1 MTAVTHPPIGVPEP
15 SAVRGRLARVILGP
29 VSQAAWIRPA
39 LLGTTLLAAVVFI
52 WGLDVSGYA
61 NTYYSA
67 AALAASQSWSA
78 WFFGSLDA
86 ANFITVDKPPLGTML
101 MGLSV
106 RLFGLSSWSILLPE
120 ALAGVATVALLAQ
133 TVRRSFGPAAGTIAG
148 VVMALTPVSILIF
161 RYNNPDALLTLLLV
175 AGAAALIRALESGR
189 LRWVIAAAVV
199 VGLAFDAKYLQAYLV
214 LPAFALTYLV
224 AAPGSVRRRVLG
236 SVVAAVTVA
245 ISSLWWVVI
254 VELIPT
260 GLRPYIGGSTTD
272 SAVQLLLGYD
282 GLGRIFGSG
291 GGPGG
296 GGGANFSGA
305 AGPLRLFNAEF
316 GGQISWF
323 IPFALVALATGLW
336 LRRRAARTDR
346 GLAGYVLWGSWLA
359 CHAIV
364 FSFMSGIVHTY
375 YAVALAP
382 AVAALVGAGATDLW
396 RLRERTRFGG
406 VLLAGVVLLSAGWAW
421 QLLERTPD
429 FAPGLGIGILIVGVS
444 VAAVL
449 AFPLTLAGR
458 LPSHAAAAVAVVV
471 LLAGPFAYGM
481 DTIESAHSGGDPAA
495 GPEVAGGG
503 GFGGGPNSG
512 PPGGPGS
519 GGPPGTGAGSVSGTG
534 AAPQGANGGG
544 TAPSGG
550 FRGGGGRGGSVDQAT
565 LDYLVANRGT
575 ATWLVAAVS
584 AGSASSIQLATGQ
597 PVMAMGGFSGSD
609 PTPTLAELKA
619 YISSGQLRFVM
630 LGGGGGPGGGN
641 AGVAA
646 ERNAWIV
653 ANCPVV
659 DLGDGTGTT
668 IYDCQETVP

>member
-1 MTAVTHPPIGVPEP
+1 MG
-15 SAVRGRLARVILGP
+15 
-29 VSQAAWIRPA
+29 AAPA
-39 LLGTTLLAAVVFI
+39 PLP
-52 WGLDVSGYA
+52 
-61 NTYYSA
+61 
-67 AALAASQSWSA
+67 QSWSA
-78 WFFGSLDA
+78 WFFGSFDA

-106 RLFGLSSWSILLPE
+106 RLFGLNSWSILLPE

-133 TVRRSFGPAAGTIAG
+133 TVRRSFGPVAGTIAG
-148 VVMALTPVSILIF
+148 VAMALTPVSVLIF

-175 AGAAALIRALESGR
+175 AAAAALIRALESGR
-189 LRWVIAAAVV
+189 LRWVIAAAVC

-224 AAPGSVRRRVLG
+224 AAPGGIRRRLAG

-260 GLRPYIGGSTTD
+260 AMRPYIGGSTSD
-272 SAVQLLLGYD
+272 SPIQLLLGYD

-291 GGPGG
+291 GVAGGGPGG
-296 GGGANFSGA
+296 GGPNFSGA

-346 GLAGYVLWGSWLA
+346 GLAGYLLWGGWLA
-359 CHAIV
+359 CHALV

-382 AVAALVGAGATDLW
+382 AVAALVGAGAVDLW

-406 VLLAGVVLLSAGWAW
+406 LVLAGTVLVSAWWAW
-421 QLLERTPD
+421 QLLERTPN
-429 FAPGLGIGILIVGVS
+429 FVPGLGIGILVVGVA

-449 AFPLTLAGR
+449 ALPRVMVDRRVSFAAGA
-458 LPSHAAAAVAVVV
+458 LAVAV
-471 LLAGPFAYGM
+471 LLAGPLAYGV
-481 DTIESAHSGGDPAA
+481 DTMASAHSGGDPAA
-495 GPEVAGGG
+495 GPEIARADRFGGGPVTGGRPSGPGGGPVTGGGPVPGVGAAPGAGVVPPGTNGGGTRPSDGLRPGG
-503 GFGGGPNSG
+503 GFGGG
-512 PPGGPGS
+512 
-519 GGPPGTGAGSVSGTG
+519 AL
-534 AAPQGANGGG
+534 
-544 TAPSGG
+544 
-550 FRGGGGRGGSVDQAT
+550 DQAT
-565 LDYLVANRGT
+565 LDYLVANRGS
-575 ATWLVAAVS
+575 ATWLVATMS
-584 AGSASSIQLATGQ
+584 AGAGGSIELATGQ

-609 PTPTLAELKA
+609 PTPTLAALKV
-619 YISSGQLRFVM
+619 YIASGQLRFVI
-630 LGGGGGPGGGN
+630 LSGGGGGPGGRN
-641 AGVAA
+641 AGVTA

-659 DLGDGTGTT
+659 AIGGISTATV
-668 IYDCQETVP
+668 YDCQGTVP